1 MWFLKLRKKN
11 RRQVTDL
18 RPHMSFFL
26 NSFSVDKKT
35 RYKTHTL
42 CVCVCVCRHPMTVSR
57 KVMIK
62 HLLCYFN
69 ASLATVVTV
78 ETPERA
84 PWVWIGHQPGAISV
98 TPSLTRPQQ
107 RFCSHFSGCFAWLIS
122 VKFVSQLHCWT
133 GPVFRRASFFVRIL
147 LCCKCFISSP
157 WHNLKTSLLSRGYNT
172 YDILKVLQL
181 NKWGEVTFEP
191 SLILFIQFAAVRSW
205 RWHARPRRTP
215 PVEHTASRLFAQ
227 LGTEDVSGA
236 KQQIPTHAEPPK
248 IDCFH
253 SQVLLIYAKILTFVV
268 LWWWNVAQGRPG
280 SSFYTGG
287 LNQLII
293 LKQSRTIDNYA

>member
-1 MWFLKLRKKN
+1 
-11 RRQVTDL
+11 
-18 RPHMSFFL
+18 MSFFL

-42 CVCVCVCRHPMTVSR
+42 CVCVCRHPMTVSR

-172 YDILKVLQL
+172 YDILKVPQL

-248 IDCFH
+248 IDFSFSGFTYLCKNINFC
-253 SQVLLIYAKILTFVV
+253 SFVV
-268 LWWWNVAQGRPG
+268 VECCSGTSG
-280 SSFYTGG
+280 F
-287 LNQLII
+287 LI
-293 LKQSRTIDNYA
+293 LHWRTKSAHYLETISNHR